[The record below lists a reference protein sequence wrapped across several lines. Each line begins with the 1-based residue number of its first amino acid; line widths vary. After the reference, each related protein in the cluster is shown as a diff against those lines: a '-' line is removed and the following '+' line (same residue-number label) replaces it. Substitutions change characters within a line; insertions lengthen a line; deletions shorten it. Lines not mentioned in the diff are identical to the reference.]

1 MNSYSDD
8 LKAATDSLPSAVSAV
23 LLGAI
28 FGFSLGT
35 TWFDI
40 LTGVSFRNVND
51 RKVRFEDRERGW
63 FFTKGQPLGFYS
75 SWPVFALTHHALV
88 WLAASKAYPG
98 TVFQDY
104 AILGDDLVIADS
116 KVAREYVR
124 LMDCLKVTI
133 SKEKSLISST
143 GACEFAKKFLTEGG
157 RVDLSPV
164 SLKVVNLFG
173 GFVPAIHYLLLGV
186 NLRTSVRLR
195 GGGFRSYSVPEG
207 VRPPGRKWMRH
218 WLNYLLAK
226 LRSLRSQTGL
236 PVIGLWITAPS
247 YGALCPSRFGVA
259 HHSILMS
266 KKPKPLDARAFEK
279 MRSGASFS
287 KFCLNHG

>member
-1 MNSYSDD
+1 MRILTIGNPILQTLLRPLHDWTMSVLKLLPTDGTYNQTAPLQRLAGRMNLYSDD

-173 GFVPAIHYLLLGV
+173 GFRYSLPFARCEFSHIRSVERRRVPV
-186 NLRTSVRLR
+186 V
-195 GGGFRSYSVPEG
+195 FRP
-207 VRPPGRKWMRH
+207 
-218 WLNYLLAK
+218 
-226 LRSLRSQTGL
+226 
-236 PVIGLWITAPS
+236 
-247 YGALCPSRFGVA
+247 
-259 HHSILMS
+259 
-266 KKPKPLDARAFEK
+266 
-279 MRSGASFS
+279 
-287 KFCLNHG
+287 